1 MYVHPLQKVGGPI
14 CSLSIVSGQT
24 SSLAA
29 HVPVQSID
37 LTKVFGMQC
46 RFFQQLISGVQYCHE
61 QGVFHRDLRLENLML
76 DGNFFT
82 PNLKI
87 SGFGYADPLCIL
99 H

>member
-1 MYVHPLQKVGGPI
+1 M
-14 CSLSIVSGQT
+14 
-24 SSLAA
+24 
-29 HVPVQSID
+29 
-37 LTKVFGMQC
+37 MC

-87 SGFGYADPLCIL
+87 SGFG
-99 H
+99 